1 MEPII
6 SPWIFY
12 LMSVADG
19 LKMFGGI
26 SAFTGVV
33 AIIGIYAFFG
43 LERDELAPWKYTK
56 FPVIIAIIGLI
67 ITLFIPSQEI
77 ITKMIV
83 ASFITPDNIELGIE
97 GVKSV
102 FEYILTTTIEIIG
115 K

>member
-12 LMSVADG
+12 LMSIAEG
-19 LKMFGGI
+19 LKIFSGI
-26 SAFTGVV
+26 SAFVGFVT
-33 AIIGIYAFFG
+33 AIGIYAVFG
-43 LERDELAPWKYTK
+43 FERDELAPWKYTK
-56 FPVIIAIIGLI
+56 FPIIITIIGLI
-67 ITLFIPSQEI
+67 ICLFVPSQEI

-83 ASFITPDNIELGIE
+83 ASFITPDNIELGVE
-97 GVKSV
+97 GVKSI